1 LYSIISSMPEIVEEG
16 QLELEAYIEVISSF
30 LGREVSPFLDE
41 MSKLRLSSLKLSG
54 LIVGINPIG
63 DLVFGL
69 RAHR

>member
-1 LYSIISSMPEIVEEG
+1 MPEIVEEG

-30 LGREVSPFLDE
+30 LWRELPSFLDGIP
-41 MSKLRLSSLKLSG
+41 KLRLSSLKLSG
-54 LIVGINPIG
+54 LIVGSNPIG